1 MAQELDS
8 NDVKSIIEFGVYYN
22 PSGRHYGQNS
32 TNVVCDRCKKTGL
45 DACMG
50 YGGSLDL
57 CIPCF
62 GITYNI
68 YTNKKKEAR
77 QHLLEDKPVLVTMMM
92 QSQLRNVPMTK
103 MEQSQFRGITRTNM
117 EQGQFR
123 NAPVT
128 KMMQKS
134 LNTNSEP
141 LTFMTKSMYN
151 EPTNNTEQED
161 SFFNKMSKMFTG
173 DNKHEPENDL

>member
-8 NDVKSIIEFGVYYN
+8 NDVKSMIEFGVYYN
-22 PSGRHYGQNS
+22 PSGRHYGRND
-32 TNVVCDRCKKTGL
+32 TNVRCDRCKKNGL

-50 YGGSLDL
+50 YSALDL

-77 QHLLEDKPVLVTMMM
+77 QHLFEGEPVIHTL
-92 QSQLRNVPMTK
+92 

-141 LTFMTKSMYN
+141 LTFMMKSMYDV
-151 EPTNNTEQED
+151 PTNNTDQED
-161 SFFNKMSKMFTG
+161 SFVDKISKMFTG
-173 DNKHEPENDL
+173 DNKYEPEHDL